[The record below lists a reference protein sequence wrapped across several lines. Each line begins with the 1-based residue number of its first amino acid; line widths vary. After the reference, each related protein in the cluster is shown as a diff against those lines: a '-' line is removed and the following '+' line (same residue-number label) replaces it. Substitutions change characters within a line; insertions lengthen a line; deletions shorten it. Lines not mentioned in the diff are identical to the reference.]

1 MANDIELGI
10 RTLQDNL
17 YGIYNNIQRNLDM
30 QKLLP
35 NPSTIQP
42 IIDAQRKSYTTS
54 LNILSA
60 IFDEKNQLNPEAGFP
75 QAGEKIIHVG
85 DTFTL
90 DWQNTIVPAINVFFM
105 KGGQKIPVTI
115 MKEETESRKAF
126 VIDITHFSD
135 EYVPCKI
142 RIESTEINTIF
153 DETVVFKVLKSN

>member
-1 MANDIELGI
+1 MANDVESGI
-10 RTLQDNL
+10 RNLQENL
-17 YGIYNNIQRNLDM
+17 YVIYNNIQRNLNV
-30 QKLLP
+30 QESLP

-42 IIDAQRKSYTTS
+42 FIDAQRKAFTS
-54 LNILSA
+54 SMNTLSA
-60 IFDEKNQLNPEAGFP
+60 VFDEKNQLNPEAGFP
-75 QAGEKIIHVG
+75 QAGEKIVHVG

-90 DWQNTIVPAINVFFM
+90 DWQNTLVPAINVFFM

-115 MKEETESRKAF
+115 MKEETENRKAF

-142 RIESTEINTIF
+142 RIESTTVDTIF